1 MISKPKKTRVLS
13 LSIIDKAMRAIN
25 DVGEIDEQVK
35 DNISRYNLKK
45 VYEYYNDVVE
55 ELNYTF
61 QERKDDFERI
71 NHLYLLRERLYRI
84 INPTIYLNAYLE
96 KRANDA
102 LYINANVGFIDENG
116 KVKNVVVFMGKSEET
131 DLKILK
137 KKIEDDQS
145 YIDSVK
151 ERVID
156 KLLTKINIED
166 ASIKNSKAIREEK
179 KKTDEINRRNNDVI
193 QKSLHDILIKLE
205 EISSKN
211 PSLNNELMSIG
222 QSVEIVLKNL
232 QKE

>member
-13 LSIIDKAMRAIN
+13 LSIIDKAMKAIN

-35 DNISRYNLKK
+35 DNIVRYNLNK

-55 ELNYTF
+55 ELNKTF
-61 QERKDDFERI
+61 QDNEFELEKI

-84 INPTIYLNAYLE
+84 INPTIYLNAYRE

-131 DLKILK
+131 NLELLK
-137 KKIEDDQS
+137 KKIENDPS

-151 ERVID
+151 AKVIE
-156 KLLTKINIED
+156 KLLSKVNLDDMTIKNNKNIRREKEEMNE
-166 ASIKNSKAIREEK
+166 ASILLS
-179 KKTDEINRRNNDVI
+179 RRNILDQLNEILVI
-193 QKSLHDILIKLE
+193 NPALRNRVESIANQLEIILRTTQK
-205 EISSKN
+205 
-211 PSLNNELMSIG
+211 G
-222 QSVEIVLKNL
+222 
-232 QKE
+232 

>member
-13 LSIIDKAMRAIN
+13 LSIIDKAMKAIN

-35 DNISRYNLKK
+35 DNIIRYNLNK

-55 ELNYTF
+55 ELNKTF
-61 QERKDDFERI
+61 QDNEFELEKI

-84 INPTIYLNAYLE
+84 INPTIYLNAYRE

-131 DLKILK
+131 NLELLK
-137 KKIEDDQS
+137 KKIENDPS

-151 ERVID
+151 AKVIE
-156 KLLTKINIED
+156 KLLSKVNLDDMTIKDNKIIRREKEEMFGRNE
-166 ASIKNSKAIREEK
+166 ASISLSSRNILDQLK
-179 KKTDEINRRNNDVI
+179 EILVINPALRNRVESI
-193 QKSLHDILIKLE
+193 A
-205 EISSKN
+205 
-211 PSLNNELMSIG
+211 NEL
-222 QSVEIVLKNL
+222 EIILRTT
-232 QKE
+232 QKG